1 APAPHRVDHRFPG
14 QTPPAGDVS
23 SQGECGC
30 GVTHVVR
37 PELARFVPSW
47 CRLRAQ
53 DFARHSARRP
63 ARGAADQV
71 RPDCQP
77 QDSESTWAHDPGI
90 VPSAR
95 RRGDRMI
102 ANMRRREFITLLGG
116 AATAWPLAA
125 RAQQPGKIARVGVL
139 MGYAKGDP
147 EAEGWVRGLIQGLHE
162 RRWTEGSNIRIDYR
176 WPSENAGNMSSYA
189 AELVDLKPDVI
200 VAAATPAL
208 ATIAKE
214 TPSIPI
220 VFVNVADP
228 VGQGFVPNFA
238 RPGGNITGFTS
249 FEFSMGG
256 KWVETIHEIRPSV
269 TRAAVIFNPATA
281 PYFPFFLH
289 SIQTAASS
297 FQIWIDVSPVHNT
310 ADVELTVRDLASDAC
325 LIVVPSTFMTT
336 HRELVIGLAA
346 KRNIPAI
353 YGFGYYTRDG
363 GLVSYRFDVRDIFMR
378 AASYVDRI
386 LRGTHPADLPVQVPT
401 TYELVINLK
410 TAKAL
415 GLEVPP
421 TLLARADEVIE

>member
-1 APAPHRVDHRFPG
+1 MG
-14 QTPPAGDVS
+14 QEINS
-23 SQGECGC
+23 S
-30 GVTHVVR
+30 
-37 PELARFVPSW
+37 
-47 CRLRAQ
+47 
-53 DFARHSARRP
+53 
-63 ARGAADQV
+63 
-71 RPDCQP
+71 
-77 QDSESTWAHDPGI
+77 
-90 VPSAR
+90 
-95 RRGDRMI
+95 
-102 ANMRRREFITLLGG
+102 
-116 AATAWPLAA
+116 
-125 RAQQPGKIARVGVL
+125 
-139 MGYAKGDP
+139 
-147 EAEGWVRGLIQGLHE
+147 LHE
-162 RRWTEGSNIRIDYR
+162 RRWVEGSNIRIDYR

-208 ATIAKE
+208 AAIAQE

-220 VFVNVADP
+220 VFVNVAD
-228 VGQGFVPNFA
+228 A

-256 KWVETIHEIRPSV
+256 KWVETIHEIRPSG

-310 ADVELTVRDLASDAC
+310 ADVERTVHHLASDAC

-353 YGFGYYTRDG
+353 YGFGYYARDG
-363 GLVSYRFDVRDIFMR
+363 GLVSYGFDVRDIFMR

-386 LRGTHPADLPVQVPT
+386 LRGTHPADLPVRWS
-401 TYELVINLK
+401 
-410 TAKAL
+410 AS
-415 GLEVPP
+415 G
-421 TLLARADEVIE
+421 R

>member
-1 APAPHRVDHRFPG
+1 MIG
-14 QTPPAGDVS
+14 
-23 SQGECGC
+23 
-30 GVTHVVR
+30 
-37 PELARFVPSW
+37 
-47 CRLRAQ
+47 
-53 DFARHSARRP
+53 RR
-63 ARGAADQV
+63 
-71 RPDCQP
+71 
-77 QDSESTWAHDPGI
+77 T
-90 VPSAR
+90 
-95 RRGDRMI
+95 
-102 ANMRRREFITLLGG
+102 FITLLGG
-116 AATAWPLAA
+116 AAAAWPLAA

-139 MGYAKGDP
+139 MGYTKGDP

-162 RRWTEGSNIRIDYR
+162 RRWVEGSNIRIDYR

-189 AELVDLKPDVI
+189 AELVGLKPDVI

-208 ATIAKE
+208 AAIAQE

-256 KWVETIHEIRPSV
+256 KWVETIHEIQPSV
-269 TRAAVIFNPATA
+269 MRAAVIFNPATA

-297 FQIWIDVSPVHNT
+297 FQIRIDVSPVHNT
-310 ADVELTVRDLASDAC
+310 VDVEHTVSQLASDAG

-346 KRNIPAI
+346 QRNIPAI
-353 YGFGYYTRDG
+353 YGFGYYARDG
-363 GLVSYRFDVRDIFMR
+363 GLVSYGFDVRDIFIR

-401 TYELVINLK
+401 KYELVINLK

-415 GLEVPP
+415 GLDIPP